1 MSSSKYADLPD
12 IDTFSPDVFET
23 SSPDSPSGAARKI
36 RGVTPSSSSG
46 SESDD
51 PDASFVSATDRPSK
65 RKGGGAGGASG
76 LPSSSSLSGL
86 AAAKKGGRT
95 EDAGTEAIE
104 AIERSRMNVGEAT
117 RRFRQGTGADASGVD
132 FSDQLTSARRKRA
145 QKYPPQSVL
154 EVGYYGQERA
164 GLRSYQ
170 GVSPVGSA
178 SESRAERLQRLKMES
193 EELEKE
199 LKEEQDSRGQEWSDS
214 NNASEQERGRE
225 RGQGA
230 DARMLDQLRQL
241 KGDLNRFDGILSG
254 RTASDSLDAQAWQTQ
269 ARTLLGQLKEM
280 NLTDARGVANVGDT
294 SARIKPHNVGASSE
308 LAGLESRLHEL
319 EQLVGVGALLESS
332 ESPPH
337 PLLPTL
343 SRVEHL
349 VTLLAHPRHLDS
361 ISRRIKVLVSELER
375 AQEARRKLGF
385 SASISNVGQG
395 GVLIS
400 TAAEQQQQ
408 QQQQQQHRDQG
419 DEDAAGDAQKSGLSL
434 EQRRSLDSL
443 FPVMERIDGL
453 LPIIPAILSRLQTLQ
468 DLHSS
473 AGTFA
478 KDLDGLREMQN
489 TLGAGETDLRTL
501 LSGVRDSL
509 ESNRTRVQGNLQS
522 VGQRLDEL
530 QARVQRL
537 G

>member
-23 SSPDSPSGAARKI
+23 SSPDSPSGAAQKI

-65 RKGGGAGGASG
+65 RKGGGAGGANA

-86 AAAKKGGRT
+86 ATAKKAGRT
-95 EDAGTEAIE
+95 EDAGHEAIE

-117 RRFRQGTGADASGVD
+117 RCFRQGTGADASGVD
-132 FSDQLTSARRKRA
+132 FSDQLPSARRKRA
-145 QKYPPQSVL
+145 QKYPPKSVL

-170 GVSPVGSA
+170 SVSPVGSA

-193 EELEKE
+193 EELERE

-254 RTASDSLDAQAWQTQ
+254 KRASDSLDAQAWQTQ

-280 NLTDARGVANVGDT
+280 NLADARGVASVGDT

-308 LAGLESRLHEL
+308 LAALESRLHEL

-385 SASISNVGQG
+385 SASISN
-395 GVLIS
+395 
-400 TAAEQQQQ
+400 
-408 QQQQQQHRDQG
+408 
-419 DEDAAGDAQKSGLSL
+419 SGLSL
-434 EQRRSLDSL
+434 DQRKRLDSL

-453 LPIIPAILSRLQTLQ
+453 LPLIPAILSRLQTLQ

-478 KDLDGLREMQN
+478 KDLDGLRESQN
-489 TLGAGETDLRTL
+489 ALGAGETDLRTL

-509 ESNRTRVQGNLQS
+509 ESNGMRVQGNLQS
-522 VGQRLDEL
+522 VAQRLDDL